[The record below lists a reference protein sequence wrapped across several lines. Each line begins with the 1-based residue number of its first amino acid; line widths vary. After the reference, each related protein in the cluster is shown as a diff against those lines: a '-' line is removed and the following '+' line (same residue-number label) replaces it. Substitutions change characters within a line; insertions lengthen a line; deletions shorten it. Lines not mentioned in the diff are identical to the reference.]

1 MELSEFLYGFHPI
14 ISFELYVRLTLD
26 SSVGCNGAILFTFR
40 KKTTA
45 TRFDSPPNGLD
56 ESAKRVPRRATESP
70 YVLEIVCDILNRQ
83 PPGSE

>member
-40 KKTTA
+40 KKKQPLHA
-45 TRFDSPPNGLD
+45 LTRRLTD
-56 ESAKRVPRRATESP
+56 
-70 YVLEIVCDILNRQ
+70 
-83 PPGSE
+83 